1 MDEAKVFLDQ
11 EPDLCFF
18 SLTFADHLLFQ
29 VTRHFLVVTEI
40 FLMPSA
46 SPRDR
51 TEDCGITVKFPLW
64 NLGLDDLVLPAGVH
78 SLDLSTASGNIPH
91 HIAHVVFRDFYLQ
104 IVNWF
109 QKTGITF
116 QNSLFKCLFACY
128 LESHIFGIDGMLFSI
143 IKIDFNIHH
152 SIACKHPFL

>member
-1 MDEAKVFLDQ
+1 MLLQPYFH
-11 EPDLCFF
+11 
-18 SLTFADHLLFQ
+18 SDHLLFQ
-29 VTRHFLVVTEI
+29 VTRHFLIVTEI

-64 NLGLDDLVLPAGVH
+64 NLGLDDLVLPTGVH
-78 SLDLSTASGNIPH
+78 SLDLSTASGNIP
-91 HIAHVVFRDFYLQ
+91 ITSPMWSSGTLIFQ

-116 QNSLFKCLFACY
+116 KNSLFKCLFACN

-143 IKIDFNIHH
+143 IKIDFDIHH
-152 SIACKHPFL
+152 PIACKHSFL